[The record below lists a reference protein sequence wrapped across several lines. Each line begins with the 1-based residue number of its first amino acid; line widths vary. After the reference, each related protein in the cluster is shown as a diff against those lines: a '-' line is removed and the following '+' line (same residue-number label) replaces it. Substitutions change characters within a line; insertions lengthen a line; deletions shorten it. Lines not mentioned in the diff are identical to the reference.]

1 MCVHVCACAFGYF
14 LFSLSL
20 TNAHT
25 LSLTPLNLSL
35 SLSLSV
41 RCVQI
46 GTADVQYASTL
57 GTVTVDITTASAQL
71 SSAARFV
78 APRFDNSSNANTPN
92 KQACLIC

>member
-25 LSLTPLNLSL
+25 LSLNPLNL